1 MKPIRPYSAV
11 AALCVI
17 LFALAPNMC
26 AQESTPPR
34 HTGVPQDWSQHH
46 IVFSRDGLARH
57 PDLIDR
63 EPRIR
68 FQEMQR
74 SQGPNS
80 GVLHGAGAMPASVN
94 KSGLHRDWNINLAGR
109 LNPDTFPA
117 KFSFDP
123 SAPPDC
129 VNDYVVFAM
138 ARVETADTTGTTAN
152 LVAFN
157 NLYSDPVNGGGFCDP
172 ATGPFPGPQVLFAY
186 NITTVTGGRI
196 VTSPVLS
203 EDGKKIAFVESIPAG
218 TADTITATSV
228 ATNVLTVTASN
239 TNLTVG
245 EVVTIQ
251 GTVEDFLNGQSVI
264 VTGLIGTG
272 PTYTGFT
279 ANFTTAN
286 YTNASDTGTATP
298 PAQAIFHVLTWA
310 ANAVGSRGVLGPGGA
325 VLPVS
330 MTSVPL
336 VAPGPTTAN
345 DTTSSPWVD
354 YGADTAYVG
363 ADNGVVYQIVGVFRS
378 ASTLSGSPWP
388 VSLTPNVHLTSP
400 VLDGRLRLLM
410 VGSLTGTL
418 YQININSPASL
429 PKQLSVGDTAG
440 GATTPGI
447 VAPPIV
453 DITNGTTFAVTPYGI
468 DSAELVQADTATL
481 GTHVLQI
488 ANIGIGST
496 TGTHFKLYEPAFSN
510 NYYNSPSTGVITLCG
525 TSGSDTSPE
534 QYAFGF
540 TGTTM
545 ITSPPVV
552 ARHLSASLTDRC
564 SGWTEFYNPNVGAAD
579 AITATSVASDVLTVT
594 ASNNNL
600 AVGEEVYLQGTAEAS
615 LNGHTVTVTSLTGSA
630 PMYTGFTASFTTA
643 DYSNPSDTG
652 TVAVADTITAT
663 SVASNVLTV
672 TASNSNLT
680 VGGQVYIQGTAEP
693 FLNGHTV
700 TVASLIGSSGFT
712 ANFTATNYTNAT
724 DSGIVSAVP
733 TAIDF
738 FFFSLTGDCTLLP
751 GGTGVTTGCV
761 VSLANNGS
769 TTTTTIAPV
778 KGGASG
784 IIVDNYSSAAQA
796 SSIYFTAG
804 SVNTAYKFT
813 QGSLQ

>member
-1 MKPIRPYSAV
+1 VKPIRPYSAV
-11 AALCVI
+11 AVLCVI

-68 FQEMQR
+68 FQQMQR
-74 SQGPNS
+74 WQGPNS

-172 ATGPFPGPQVLFAY
+172 PLPALGLGPQVLFAY

-203 EDGKKIAFVESIPAG
+203 EDGTKIAFVESVPA
-218 TADTITATSV
+218 
-228 ATNVLTVTASN
+228 
-239 TNLTVG
+239 
-245 EVVTIQ
+245 
-251 GTVEDFLNGQSVI
+251 
-264 VTGLIGTG
+264 
-272 PTYTGFT
+272 
-279 ANFTTAN
+279 
-286 YTNASDTGTATP
+286 NAGMGIA
-298 PAQAIFHVLTWA
+298 AQAIFHVLTWA
-310 ANAVGSRGVLGPGGA
+310 ANLAGSRGALGPGGA

-330 MTSVPL
+330 MTSVPFS
-336 VAPGPTTAN
+336 PSAN

-378 ASTLSGSPWP
+378 GSTISPSPWP

-418 YQININSPASL
+418 YQISINSPASP

-564 SGWTEFYNPNVGAAD
+564 SGWTEFFNPNSSPA
-579 AITATSVASDVLTVT
+579 
-594 ASNNNL
+594 
-600 AVGEEVYLQGTAEAS
+600 
-615 LNGHTVTVTSLTGSA
+615 
-630 PMYTGFTASFTTA
+630 
-643 DYSNPSDTG
+643 
-652 TVAVADTITAT
+652 TITAT
-663 SVASNVLTV
+663 SIASNVLTV

-680 VGGQVYIQGTAEP
+680 VGEEVVIQGTQESYLNGQAVIVASLIGTAPTYTGFTANFTAASYPTTPDTGTVSAPPITATSVATNVLTVTANNSNLTVGEQVYIQGTAES
-693 FLNGHTV
+693 FLNGQTV
-700 TVASLIGSSGFT
+700 VVASLIGSSPYTGFT
-712 ANFTATNYTNAT
+712 ANFTTADYTNASDT
-724 DSGIVSAVP
+724 GTVSEP
-733 TAIDF
+733 TDF

-761 VSLANNGS
+761 VELANNNGA
-769 TTTTTIAPV
+769 TTTTIAPV

-813 QGSLQ
+813 QSGLK

>member
-1 MKPIRPYSAV
+1 
-11 AALCVI
+11 
-17 LFALAPNMC
+17 
-26 AQESTPPR
+26 
-34 HTGVPQDWSQHH
+34 
-46 IVFSRDGLARH
+46 
-57 PDLIDR
+57 
-63 EPRIR
+63 
-68 FQEMQR
+68 
-74 SQGPNS
+74 
-80 GVLHGAGAMPASVN
+80 MPASVN

-172 ATGPFPGPQVLFAY
+172 PLPALGLGPQVLFAY

-203 EDGKKIAFVESIPAG
+203 EDGTKIAFVESVPA
-218 TADTITATSV
+218 
-228 ATNVLTVTASN
+228 
-239 TNLTVG
+239 
-245 EVVTIQ
+245 
-251 GTVEDFLNGQSVI
+251 
-264 VTGLIGTG
+264 
-272 PTYTGFT
+272 
-279 ANFTTAN
+279 
-286 YTNASDTGTATP
+286 NAGMGIA
-298 PAQAIFHVLTWA
+298 AQAIFHVLTWA
-310 ANAVGSRGVLGPGGA
+310 ANLAGSRGALGPGGA

-330 MTSVPL
+330 MTSVPFS
-336 VAPGPTTAN
+336 PSAN

-378 ASTLSGSPWP
+378 GSTISPSPWP

-418 YQININSPASL
+418 YQISINSPASP

-564 SGWTEFYNPNVGAAD
+564 SGWTEFFNPNSSPA
-579 AITATSVASDVLTVT
+579 
-594 ASNNNL
+594 
-600 AVGEEVYLQGTAEAS
+600 
-615 LNGHTVTVTSLTGSA
+615 
-630 PMYTGFTASFTTA
+630 
-643 DYSNPSDTG
+643 
-652 TVAVADTITAT
+652 TITAT
-663 SVASNVLTV
+663 SIASNVLTV

-680 VGGQVYIQGTAEP
+680 VGEEVVIQGTQESYLNGQAVIVASLIGTAPTYTGFTANFTAASYPTTPDTGTVSAPPITATSVATNVLTVTANNSNLTVGEQVYIQGTAES
-693 FLNGHTV
+693 FLNGQTV
-700 TVASLIGSSGFT
+700 VVASLIGSSPYTGFT
-712 ANFTATNYTNAT
+712 ANFTTADYTNASDT
-724 DSGIVSAVP
+724 GTVSEP
-733 TAIDF
+733 TDF

-761 VSLANNGS
+761 VELANNNGA
-769 TTTTTIAPV
+769 TTTTIAPV

-813 QGSLQ
+813 QSGLK